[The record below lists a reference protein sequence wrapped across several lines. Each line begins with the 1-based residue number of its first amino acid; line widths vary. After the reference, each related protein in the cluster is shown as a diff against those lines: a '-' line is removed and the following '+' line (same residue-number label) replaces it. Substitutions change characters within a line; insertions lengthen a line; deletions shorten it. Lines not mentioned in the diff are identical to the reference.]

1 MDQNEKIREI
11 VETLIPKSL
20 DDIIRLNREHAQLR
34 LATEEEIFVLE
45 REVTPGQPQAARAFT
60 AELNPPKST
69 REGHHHITNPQN
81 NSESDMRSDS
91 SNVKD
96 IIDEWNLIALHQPEL
111 NTTLVFLL
119 GNIRRNGHKRIT
131 SDVTGIDLDRQF
143 LITKSGSLYQLG
155 TPKNG
160 APDVDQLYMVCAAF
174 HSWGFGNML
183 GVPHFF
189 Y

>member
-45 REVTPGQPQAARAFT
+45 REVTPGQP
-60 AELNPPKST
+60 
-69 REGHHHITNPQN
+69 
-81 NSESDMRSDS
+81 
-91 SNVKD
+91 KD